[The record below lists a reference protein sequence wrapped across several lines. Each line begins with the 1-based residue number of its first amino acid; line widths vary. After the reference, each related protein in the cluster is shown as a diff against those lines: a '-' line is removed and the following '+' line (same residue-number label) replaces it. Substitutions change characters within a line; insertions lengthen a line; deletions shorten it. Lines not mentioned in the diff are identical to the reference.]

1 MITNR
6 IHKETLNNL
15 TGTNLVENPNIPE
28 KAPKIQLSDKVD
40 LAADFREEY
49 NAWLLKRFG
58 SSRVVCVI
66 DGKVVTNPANVA
78 IFSRTN

>member
-40 LAADFREEY
+40 LASDFREEY